1 MGAAARTIQGAAGA
15 GHLGAVQDIYLEK
28 AFLRFLRRRLVA
40 VPLCKRSTVPEGSGK
55 TVRWNFF
62 VAPVTAVANL
72 TNNTTTEGKTPDVG
86 TAYTLTSVTG
96 TLSEFQNYLDY
107 SKVFQLISMP
117 GSVDEVARVMA
128 YEAAMT
134 FDAFVIDGANGTST
148 AVDAGTAMTADAVRQ
163 GVAALEN
170 NDAQPNPAT
179 PGGAFYAGIFSAEAA
194 YDMMGE
200 GAPVWF
206 QAKSSDYQ
214 AALTTPWD
222 ETVSTSALYKCLI
235 KVSNNIIVASSE
247 DFNLIV
253 AEDGIG
259 CASIGT
265 DPIGPRIIHT
275 RPEDNVSS
283 PTRNFGT
290 IGWWGLFAGGLLAST
305 RVAYVKSDAGT
316 HLHAAPSSWGTNP
329 M

>member
-1 MGAAARTIQGAAGA
+1 MAAARTIQGSAGA
-15 GHLGAVQDIYLEK
+15 GQLGAVQDIYLEK
-28 AFLRFLRRRLVA
+28 MFLKFLKRRLVA
-40 VPLCKRSTVPEGSGK
+40 VPLCKKSTLPENSGR

-62 VAPVTAVANL
+62 VAPTRAIANL
-72 TNNTTTEGKTPDVG
+72 TNNTTTEGTTPSVG

-107 SKVFQLISMP
+107 SRVFQLISLA
-117 GSVDEVARVMA
+117 GSIDEVARVMA

-148 AVDAGTAMTADAVRQ
+148 TVDAGTAMTAEALRQ

-170 NDAQPNPAT
+170 NDAQPNSAT
-179 PGGAFYAGIFSAEAA
+179 PGGAFYAGLFSAEAA

-222 ETVSTSALYKCLI
+222 DTVASSGLYKCLV
-235 KVSNNIIVASSE
+235 KVTNNIISASSE

-253 AEDGIG
+253 AEEGIA
-259 CASIGT
+259 CASLGT
-265 DPIGPRIIHT
+265 DPIGPRVIHT
-275 RPEDNVSS
+275 RPDDNIAS
-283 PTRNFGT
+283 PTRNYGT
-290 IGWWGLFAGGLLAST
+290 IGWWGLFAGGLLQNKC
-305 RVAYVKSDAGT
+305 VAYVKSDAGT
-316 HLHAAPSSWGTNP
+316 HSNTAATWGTNP

>member
-1 MGAAARTIQGAAGA
+1 MAAARTIQGSAGA
-15 GHLGAVQDIYLEK
+15 SHLGAVQDVYLEK
-28 AFLRFLRRRLVA
+28 QFIKFLHRRLVT
-40 VPLCKRSTVPEGSGK
+40 VPLCKRSTLPEGSGR

-62 VAPVTAVANL
+62 VAPTTAVANL
-72 TNNTTTEGKTPDVG
+72 TNNTTTEGTTPSVG

-107 SKVFQLISMP
+107 SRVFQLISIA
-117 GSVDEVARVMA
+117 GSIDEVARVMA

-134 FDAFVIDGANGTST
+134 FDAFVIDGANATST
-148 AVDAGTAMTADAVRQ
+148 TVDAGTSMTADALRQ

-170 NDAQPNPAT
+170 VDAQPNSAT
-179 PGGAFYAGIFSAEAA
+179 PGGAYYAGVFSAEAA

-200 GAPVWF
+200 GSPAWF

-222 ETVSTSALYKCLI
+222 DSVSTSALYKCLI

-247 DFNLIV
+247 DYNLIV

-259 CASIGT
+259 CASLGT

-275 RPEDNVSS
+275 RPDENVAS
-283 PTRNFGT
+283 PTRNYGT
-290 IGWWGLFAGGLLAST
+290 IGWWGLFAGGLLSVN
-305 RVAYVKSDAGT
+305 RVAYVKSDAGVHT
-316 HLHAAPSSWGTNP
+316 HTAATWGTNP